1 MGIINKEDVM
11 GEKLSRFFNIFLTIL
26 LVFQLSGCGTL
37 LYPERRGQIAGRL
50 DTGIVILDAIGLL
63 FVLIPGIIAFA
74 VDFSNGTIYLPAHG
88 VIIEHSAQLR
98 QIKFDPKHTSLAQ
111 LERIIKDQTGYT
123 VHLNADNVRI
133 SRLNSKD
140 DMMTHFAQAA
150 DIQNDR
156 LAFNR

>member
-1 MGIINKEDVM
+1 MSQ
-11 GEKLSRFFNIFLTIL
+11 KLPILNIALTVL

-37 LYPERRGQIAGRL
+37 FYPERRGQVGGHL
-50 DTGIVILDAIGLL
+50 DAGIVVLDGIGLL

-74 VDFSNGTIYLPAHG
+74 VDFSNGTIYLPSHT
-88 VIIEHSAQLR
+88 VVVEHTAQLR

-111 LERIIKDQTGYT
+111 LERIIKDQTGCT

-133 SRLNSKD
+133 SRLNSKH
-140 DMMTHFAQAA
+140 DMMTHFAEAMP
-150 DIQNDR
+150 DIRNDQ